1 MRDARNAG
9 SARDYPIGFVS
20 HYPQEVKVALM
31 RFRDAIVVFS
41 QRLAVVGAG
50 LALMVLALVVFS
62 QPLPPER
69 FRDRTAL
76 WQRSGKN
83 ILSGFRNMY
92 NFHVLYEPGA
102 EYPFRAWFF
111 GWAVEDCNAN
121 VPGFKGCDAIFAAR
135 ARQLEG
141 PWEVYAGDGKWDATG
156 NPRLWRPL
164 FAPLGTYFDE
174 WHNGDPSVV
183 KVGKR
188 YYMAYSATGHD
199 KDRKPDGTRSDTD
212 GSYLCIMGAVSG
224 DGIYWKRSE
233 KPILAYPREYVRKAI
248 EGDVVVY
255 GSYHRPSILYESG
268 VFKMWFDY
276 WTPRGVAM
284 GYAENRGDFLN
295 PDDWQVIR
303 AGKQPCLWEFP
314 NPDVVKVGKLY
325 YAYADPGGY
334 ANHPWIGRKI
344 VEAVSRDGLDWQ
356 VLGYIEPDAD
366 ASAIHVPEA
375 LVLSEKGATRIYLFY
390 ACQIGG
396 EPEYNYRY
404 NRIRYM
410 WRVVSSEEPP

>member
-1 MRDARNAG
+1 MLVNRDGRIAPSRKRARVLFLSSRAG
-9 SARDYPIGFVS
+9 FLWA
-20 HYPQEVKVALM
+20 
-31 RFRDAIVVFS
+31 VFT
-41 QRLAVVGAG
+41 LGA
-50 LALMVLALVVFS
+50 LALVVLS
-62 QPLPPER
+62 QPLSPER

-92 NFHVLYEPGA
+92 NFHVLHEPGA
-102 EYPFRAWFF
+102 QYPFKAWFF
-111 GWAVEDCNAN
+111 GWAVEDCNRN
-121 VPGFKGCDAIFAAR
+121 VPGFQGCDAIFAAR
-135 ARQLEG
+135 AKRLEG

-156 NPRLWRPL
+156 NPHLWKPL

-199 KDRKPDGTRSDTD
+199 KDRKPDGTPGDTD
-212 GSYLCIMGAVSG
+212 GSYLCIMGAVSD
-224 DGIYWKRSE
+224 DGIHWKRSV
-233 KPILAYPREYVRKAI
+233 KPILAYPREYGRKAI

-255 GSYHRPSILYESG
+255 GSYHRPSLLYENG

-284 GYAENRGDFLN
+284 GYAENRADFLN
-295 PDDWQVIR
+295 PNDWQVIR
-303 AGKQPCLWEFP
+303 ADREPCLWEFP
-314 NPDVVKVGKLY
+314 NPDVVKVGGVY
-325 YAYADPGGY
+325 YACGDPSGY
-334 ANHPWIGRKI
+334 ANHPWTGRKI
-344 VEAVSRDGLDWQ
+344 VEAVSRDGVNWR
-356 VLGYIEPDAD
+356 VLGYVEPDAD
-366 ASAIHVPEA
+366 APAIHVPEA
-375 LVLSEKGATRIYLFY
+375 LVLYEKGVARIYLFY

-396 EPEYNYRY
+396 EPEYDYRY

-410 WRVVSSEEPP
+410 WRAVSPREWR